1 MINVSLQTNCSK
13 KIIISYNFIHSI
25 FALMF
30 HIWSKMNSDLEDV
43 NKQYHPVFSQ
53 GGALL
58 SVFTKIA
65 VSPLDVYSNKIK
77 SFLIT
82 L

>member
-1 MINVSLQTNCSK
+1 
-13 KIIISYNFIHSI
+13 
-25 FALMF
+25 MF
-30 HIWSKMNSDLEDV
+30 HICSKMNSDLEDV